1 MMDLAEAPA
10 LAADRRWAAVVAA
23 AFVLL
28 AVLVLPVSARPL
40 GASYFVFAIAI
51 AWATAAL
58 AVTAVLL
65 WAQARVTFSVPLTV
79 LAAGYALT
87 SIVMVS
93 YLLFYRD
100 MLPQFGVWASADA
113 ETSRWLWVEWHAMFI
128 GSAIAY
134 YWARGRYA
142 NTSKLDVASFERL
155 RMRVVGIA
163 AAILVLSVPP
173 LIWIDGLPALVD
185 NGHYTELFSLLGF
198 LVSVGVAATIVLAH
212 RTSRFRS
219 VLDLWLAL
227 ACLSM
232 FADVALELSSKQFT
246 VGWYASR
253 FGILFAAGAVLLV
266 LLFQTARIYTALA
279 VVTNRLRDEAL
290 TDPLTGLANRRC
302 FDQRFVEMLRDCARE
317 TRPLSLLAID
327 IDHFKIYN
335 DTFGHQAGDECLRTI
350 AAVLR
355 NNVGRARDLI
365 ARTGGEEIAVIMPEV
380 DLAGAL
386 VVAERMR
393 VAVQAAGIRHG
404 AAAAFPVVTVSVGVT
419 ATLDCAHATAEEISG
434 EADRALYRAK
444 SAGRNRIASGFPLE
458 RVYDAAA
465 TA

>member
-1 MMDLAEAPA
+1 MMDLAQAPA
-10 LAADRRWAAVVAA
+10 LATDRRWAAVVAA
-23 AFVLL
+23 AFVFL
-28 AVLVLPVSARPL
+28 AMLVLPVSARPL
-40 GASYFVFAIAI
+40 GASYFVFAIVI

-87 SIVMVS
+87 SIGMVA

-100 MLPQFGVWASADA
+100 LLPQFGVWVSADA
-113 ETSRWLWVEWHAMFI
+113 ETSRWLWVEWHVMFI

-142 NTSKLDVASFERL
+142 NAPKLDVTSFERL

-163 AAILVLSVPP
+163 AAILILSVPP
-173 LIWIDGLPALVD
+173 LIWTDGLPPLAND
-185 NGHYTELFSLLGF
+185 GHYTALFSLMGS
-198 LVSVGVAATIVLAH
+198 LVSIGVAVTIILAH

-232 FADVALELSSKQFT
+232 FADVALELSSKPFT

-266 LLFQTARIYTALA
+266 LLFQTARIYGALA
-279 VVTNRLRDEAL
+279 DVTNRLRDETL

-317 TRPLSLLAID
+317 TRPLSLLMID

-365 ARTGGEEIAVIMPEV
+365 ARIGGEEIAVIMPEV
-380 DLAGAL
+380 DFAGAL

-393 VAVQAAGIRHG
+393 VAVQAAGIQHG
-404 AAAAFPVVTVSVGVT
+404 TAAAYPVVTVSVGVT
-419 ATLDCAHATAEEISG
+419 ATHDCGRATAEGIIG
-434 EADRALYRAK
+434 EADRALYQAK
-444 SAGRNRIASGFPLE
+444 SAGRNRLASGFPLC